1 MRISSIVLISVAL
14 LGTVEGFSTL
24 PSPLSSSLSRIASS
38 LSSSSCLYST
48 AAEATDAAADAD
60 AAADTSEDEEMTIPT
75 NLPSD
80 CGMDYIPLATMLAT
94 GQFEEA
100 DQFTRDAL
108 IIISGSKEKG
118 RDFVYFTDVKRIP
131 NTDLATIERL
141 WNQFSNGKF
150 GYSVQKY
157 TMLLCRNDFELFC
170 RNIGW
175 TTQDGEVERKKRWF
189 GASEFTYDL
198 KKAPKGHLPLTS
210 ALRGTTLVK
219 NLLNHPVFDNDDW
232 KKEPEN

>member
-1 MRISSIVLISVAL
+1 MTAAAL
-14 LGTVEGFSTL
+14 LGTVEGFSTST
-24 PSPLSSSLSRIASS
+24 SPASLSKITSCLS
-38 LSSSSCLYST
+38 SSSSCLYST
-48 AAEATDAAADAD
+48 TAAEATDAAD

-141 WNQFSNGKF
+141 WNKFSNGKF

-157 TMLLCRNDFELFC
+157 TMKLCKNDFELFC
-170 RNIGW
+170 RKIGW
-175 TTQDGEVERKKRWF
+175 TTEDGDVERKKRWF

-198 KKAPKGHLPLTS
+198 KKAQKGHLPLTS
-210 ALRGTTLVK
+210 ALRGTTLVT

-232 KKEPEN
+232 KMEPEN

>member
-1 MRISSIVLISVAL
+1 MRTSALFLTFAALFGAAEAFTTPSSM
-14 LGTVEGFSTL
+14 T
-24 PSPLSSSLSRIASS
+24 SPK
-38 LSSSSCLYST
+38 SCLYST
-48 AAEATDAAADAD
+48 ATAD
-60 AAADTSEDEEMTIPT
+60 DETIPT

-108 IIISGSKEKG
+108 ITISGSKEKG

-141 WNQFSNGKF
+141 WNKFSKGKF
-150 GYSVQKY
+150 GYSVQKK
-157 TMLLCRNDFELFC
+157 TMRFCKGDFEKFC
-170 RNIGW
+170 QKIGW
-175 TTQDGEVERKKRWF
+175 TTQDGDVERKKRWF

-210 ALRGTTLVK
+210 ALRGTSLIK
-219 NLLNHPVFDNDDW
+219 KLLEHPVFENEDW